1 VFGYHFAVWRRDRA
15 IIVAQGLAPTRRIG
29 RVILVTAGDA
39 AALEKVI
46 EAATGASVTVWQ
58 RSADESDAVPDS
70 AAVAGALDGVTGR
83 RVLVL
88 AGPGQRVEVVRLA
101 D

>member
-1 VFGYHFAVWRRDRA
+1 M
-15 IIVAQGLAPTRRIG
+15 
-29 RVILVTAGDA
+29 TAGDA

-46 EAATGASVTVWQ
+46 EDVTGASVTVWQ
-58 RSADESDAVPDS
+58 RSADESGAGPDA
-70 AAVAGALDGVTGR
+70 AAIAGALDGVTGR

-88 AGPGQRVEVVRLA
+88 AGPGDRVEVVRLA